1 MAQGLQEKTMRIMTL
16 AKLKL
21 TAMTLCA
28 AAFFATGGG
37 LAAET
42 PQLAEAIKKVT
53 PGKWTEICKDGGA
66 GCFAS
71 GTVYMSSVN
80 ALISWGTRVHSA
92 KFSRHD
98 TCHFDLGTAKIIDA
112 LPPGKEAW
120 KPKALAG
127 WRLGGTV
134 GFYEREGVRMPQRVM
149 IYEQLAWDG
158 HKKRVVYFSGN
169 TFTYDP
175 AKRAWTELKPKTA
188 PPYGLQGATMCYDAE
203 SKKIVLFGGFGVE
216 APEGRPGTWYFDC
229 EKDQWSKPGLGPKEL
244 GEASTKVRTLG
255 KRARTLRRDA
265 QYLMGLLGKERKKAE
280 EELAAETGKLHG
292 LHEAL
297 KVVMVVLSLRPKEWP
312 AQEDEARLAAA
323 TKLVDR
329 ATAAVGKARGLK
341 GTALIAALEEAEDM
355 LVYSAVD
362 ALRTQPPPRCN
373 ADMVY
378 DSRNKLVVLFGGNHL
393 DFKMCDTWVLDT
405 ARNHWTQRKPK
416 LSPPPQSTHS
426 MAYLEKS
433 GRVFLAS
440 HAGNWTYDA
449 KGNAWKPVAGKTP
462 RCSAFRV
469 DGLPGTDTV
478 IGLATA
484 QWSHKMTAYAYRV
497 EAAAAPTKHKPG
509 KPPLSAPL
517 PKTARY
523 SRKWYDDL
531 PAPDPAAFA
540 AKIKNLPENVWTP
553 LKSEKQIRART
564 WSSCTFDSKRRELI
578 YWGGGH
584 SGNVNSNVDHF
595 SMRTGRW
602 SRNLDSTWKPW
613 PYGAKAACP
622 QGRTYYDEPWTMHA
636 RKTYAYDPISGKVIM
651 AFVGGGGGYQL
662 RDGRKGRYTWIYDP
676 RSGGWPERIDTP
688 FRCGYNGAA
697 VTTPKGV
704 MLLDRGQM
712 WKLDLK
718 ARKWAK
724 VGPRQ
729 KMGGG
734 EYDTMV
740 YDSKRDRLVYLAG
753 KIHYF
758 PLATQKWEAAK
769 ATGIRSRDAVYVP
782 SQDVILA
789 HVGSGKF
796 KLLLCAD
803 EKIADGPAA
812 NFKGTRKGISEHA
825 VTMDPATETILWI
838 DANGFCG
845 PFTLKALKLNVQ
857 KLAR

>member
-1 MAQGLQEKTMRIMTL
+1 MSTITMV
-16 AKLKL
+16 KLKL
-21 TAMTLCA
+21 AAMTLCA
-28 AAFFATGGG
+28 AAILPTGGS

-42 PQLAEAIKKVT
+42 PQLAEKIKNAPANT
-53 PGKWTEICKDGGA
+53 WTEICKDAGA

-71 GTVYMSSVN
+71 GTVYMSSAN

-98 TCHFDLGTAKIIDA
+98 TCHFDLGTARIIDA
-112 LPPGKEAW
+112 LPPGKETW
-120 KPKALAG
+120 KPKGLAG

-149 IYEQLAWDG
+149 IYEQLAWDQ

-169 TFTYDP
+169 TFAYDP
-175 AKRAWTELKPKTA
+175 VKHTWTELKPRTA
-188 PPYGLQGATMCYDAE
+188 PHYGLRGATMCYDAA
-203 SKKIVLFGGFGVE
+203 SKKIILFGGFGVE

-229 EKDQWSKPGLGPKEL
+229 QKDQWERPGFGPTQMQVYRNMFRKLGL
-244 GEASTKVRTLG
+244 
-255 KRARTLRRDA
+255 RARTLRRDA
-265 QYLMGLLGKERKKAE
+265 QYLLGLTGEERKKAS
-280 EELAAETGKLHG
+280 A
-292 LHEAL
+292 
-297 KVVMVVLSLRPKEWP
+297 VLDQDIK
-312 AQEDEARLAAA
+312 
-323 TKLVDR
+323 KLVSQLDS
-329 ATAAVGKARGLK
+329 ALIPIPGPALPPPYGQALTAGLK
-341 GTALIAALEEAEDM
+341 LAHQAQGSVNKASSSGGIAAIAALETAED
-355 LVYSAVD
+355 LLIYRAVD

-373 ADMVY
+373 TDMVY

-393 DFKMCDTWVLDT
+393 DMKLCDTWVLDV
-405 ARNHWTQRKPK
+405 AKNRWTQKQPQ

-433 GRVFLAS
+433 GLVFLTS
-440 HAGNWTYDA
+440 RAGNWTYDV
-449 KGNAWKPVAGKTP
+449 KTNIWKPVAGKTP
-462 RCSAFRV
+462 KCSAFRV
-469 DGLPGTDTV
+469 AGVPATNIV
-478 IGLATA
+478 IGLGSG
-484 QWSHKMTAYAYRV
+484 QWNHSLAVHAYRLDPAG
-497 EAAAAPTKHKPG
+497 AAAKHKGATSCPQ
-509 KPPLSAPL
+509 APF
-517 PKTARY
+517 PKTTKF

-531 PAPDPAAFA
+531 PAANPTAFA
-540 AKIKNLPENVWTP
+540 ARIKALPENKWTP
-553 LKSEKQIRART
+553 LPSKKQIRART

-602 SRNLDSTWKPW
+602 SRNQDSTWKPW

-636 RKTYAYDPISGKVIM
+636 RKTYAYDPVSDKVIM
-651 AFVGGGGGYQL
+651 AYVGGGGGYQL
-662 RDGRKGRYTWIYDP
+662 RDGKKGRYTWIYDP
-676 RSGGWPERIDTP
+676 RSGDWPARIDTP
-688 FRCGYNGAA
+688 FKCGYNGAA

-704 MLLDRGQM
+704 LLLDGGQI

-718 ARKWAK
+718 ARKWTK

-740 YDSKRDRLVYLAG
+740 YDSKRDRLVYLAT

-758 PLATQKWEAAK
+758 PLATQKWEPAK

-782 SQDVILA
+782 SQDAVLA

-796 KLLLCAD
+796 KLLLCAND
-803 EKIADGPAA
+803 KIVDGPAA

-825 VTMDPATETILWI
+825 MTMDPATETILWI

-845 PFTLKALKLNVQ
+845 PFTLKALKLNVG